1 MIYLTI
7 SESFASSVPEE
18 AIITAARVA
27 LQTRQVKEDEV
38 DLTIVFDDDVRIQE
52 LNRQFSGI
60 NAPTDV
66 LSFPANVVDPE
77 TGRLY
82 LGDMIISVP
91 RAQAQAVEAGL
102 QLEEELKILV
112 VHGVLHLLG
121 FDHSTDVDKKKMWA
135 TQENILAELGIA
147 SDKLPE

>member
-7 SESFASSVPEE
+7 SESFAPSVPEE
-18 AIITAARVA
+18 ALLTAARVA

-91 RAQAQAVEAGL
+91 RAEAQAVEAGL

>member
-18 AIITAARVA
+18 ALLTSARAA
-27 LQTRQVKEDEV
+27 LQTRQVNEDEV
-38 DLTIVFDDDVRIQE
+38 DLTIVFDDDARIQE

-91 RAQAQAVEAGL
+91 RAEAQALEAGL
-102 QLEEELKILV
+102 SLEDELKILV
-112 VHGVLHLLG
+112 VHGALHLLG

-135 TQENILAELGIA
+135 AQKNILTELGIA

>member
-7 SESFASSVPEE
+7 SESLASSVPEDPLL
-18 AIITAARVA
+18 TAAQAA
-27 LQTRQVKEDEV
+27 LQARQVDKNEV
-38 DLTIVFDDDVRIQE
+38 DLTLVFDDDARIQE

-66 LSFPANVVDPE
+66 LSFPANVIDPE

-82 LGDMIISVP
+82 LGDIIISVP
-91 RAQAQAVEAGL
+91 RAEAQAFEAGL
-102 QLEEELKILV
+102 KLEDELKILV

-135 TQENILAELGIA
+135 AQKNVLDELGIS